1 MTKESDL
8 LSIRGP
14 SRQIR
19 LHRGKNKLELLRS
32 ICPASP
38 HRAIGGI
45 VVGDPVSIAGEVEPH
60 RRNSRKIG
68 RELFCIGIVAQ
79 QLSARLPA
87 LDKKSLAIAAR
98 HGIADIHRPGRQLHR
113 QLGRGAKKTTMFVDG
128 PEVCRA
134 VPACLKNEILSV
146 RRPLAAAFVGSLVPT
161 WKERMKIA
169 AIRGSLPDRAVIGLG
184 IVYREAQN
192 RSVRRPA
199 NIARGPTRIQEL
211 MWFASIA
218 PRNEYFVAFA
228 INDLLPVRRPRSR
241 VAFKIPQAPRRTAKH
256 RHTPK
261 RAVERSASGRIHQ
274 KCGTIRRNI
283 EHIS

>member
-1 MTKESDL
+1 
-8 LSIRGP
+8 
-14 SRQIR
+14 
-19 LHRGKNKLELLRS
+19 
-32 ICPASP
+32 
-38 HRAIGGI
+38 
-45 VVGDPVSIAGEVEPH
+45 
-60 RRNSRKIG
+60 
-68 RELFCIGIVAQ
+68 
-79 QLSARLPA
+79 
-87 LDKKSLAIAAR
+87 
-98 HGIADIHRPGRQLHR
+98 
-113 QLGRGAKKTTMFVDG
+113 AKKTTMFVDG

-228 INDLLPVRRPRSR
+228 INDLLAVRRPRSR

-283 EHIS
+283 EHISEAGVFQGIGHRKCLAARHRSLGKARLPLDEVKPRTVSHDVRFRPVRVRELDSSQHPWRRHTLCRNVAKNYREGDERAAH